1 MLAHRL
7 GGWPIPEQGDPR
19 FTAAASANGFLRLFA
34 RSPTEA
40 EAEAEAEACSREVP
54 AWTMVL
60 QVDMASLGTDFAEGT
75 VYFVMRADELA
86 RRDFSRVRA
95 IYQQT

>member
-1 MLAHRL
+1 VLAH
-7 GGWPIPEQGDPR
+7 PR
-19 FTAAASANGFLRLFA
+19 FTAAASANGFLRLFD

-40 EAEAEAEACSREVP
+40 EAEACCREVS
-54 AWTMVL
+54 AWTMLL

-75 VYFVMRADELA
+75 VYFVMRANDLA
-86 RRDFSRVRA
+86 RRDFSRVHA